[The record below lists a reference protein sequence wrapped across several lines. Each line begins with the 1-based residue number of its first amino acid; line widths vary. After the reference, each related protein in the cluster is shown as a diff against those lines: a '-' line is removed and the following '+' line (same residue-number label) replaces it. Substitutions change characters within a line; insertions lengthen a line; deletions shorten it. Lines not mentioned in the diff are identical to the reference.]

1 MNLFKQKQLPP
12 PSYRPPLEA
21 AEIIQLFT
29 QITLHQQAA
38 LMRLVSRN
46 LVLTI
51 NGEQIM
57 GYELDFN
64 VDGAMIVATP
74 ETEEN

>member
-29 QITLHQQAA
+29 QIALHQQAA
-38 LMRLVSRN
+38 LMRLMSRN

>member
-1 MNLFKQKQLPP
+1 MNLFKRKQLPP

-29 QITLHQQAA
+29 QLTLHQQAA
-38 LMRLVSRN
+38 LMRLMSRN
-46 LVLTI
+46 LVLTVD
-51 NGEQIM
+51 GEQIM
-57 GYELDFN
+57 GYEFDYN

-74 ETEEN
+74 ETEED